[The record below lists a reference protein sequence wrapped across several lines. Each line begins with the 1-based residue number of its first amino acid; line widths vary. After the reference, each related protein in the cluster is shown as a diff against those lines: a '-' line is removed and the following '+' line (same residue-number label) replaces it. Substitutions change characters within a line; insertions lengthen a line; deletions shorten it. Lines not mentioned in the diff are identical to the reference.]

1 MKFHH
6 IGICCKNIEKK
17 INSIE
22 KIHKIVKKTKI
33 LYDPLQD
40 ANLCMLTLEDGTN
53 LELVSGKVVEI
64 FLKKKIDYYHI
75 CYEVTDIED
84 EVEKICS
91 NGGVQ
96 ISEIKP
102 AVLFS
107 NRRVVFFKVDYGI
120 IELLEEK

>member
-22 KIHKIVKKTKI
+22 KTEII
-33 LYDPLQD
+33 YDPLQD

-75 CYEVTDIED
+75 CYEVANIE
-84 EVEKICS
+84 EELEKICS

-96 ISEIKP
+96 ISEVKP
-102 AVLFS
+102 AILFN
-107 NRRVVFFKVDYGI
+107 NRRVVFLKVDYGI